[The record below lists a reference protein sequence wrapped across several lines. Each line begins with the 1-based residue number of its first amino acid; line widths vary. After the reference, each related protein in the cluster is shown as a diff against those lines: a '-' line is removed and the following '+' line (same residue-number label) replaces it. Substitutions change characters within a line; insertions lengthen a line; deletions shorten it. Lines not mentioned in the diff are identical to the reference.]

1 MKIKKILSKIKISK
15 KDLLDNKLFFLT
27 LISALINDFLLRAFT
42 IGNILNLKPFFGTF
56 GFILLLCS
64 FGFLLENK
72 KRNIYYS
79 IILILSIII
88 TVANSIYYTFYSSF
102 LSVSLISI
110 MFQLSD
116 VKDAIKDSVFQYK
129 DLIYIWPSFVL
140 CLLLRDKKNKE
151 NKINKKTFYSCMS
164 LSTFVLVSYILIF
177 GVNINSLSEQWSK
190 EYIVSKFGIY
200 IYQANDIIRSFEPN
214 INNMFGCEQSIRKVE
229 AYYEERDNKKI
240 NNEFTNIFKGKNL
253 IAIHAE
259 SIQQFLLDLEFNGV
273 EVTPNL
279 NKLSKEGIY
288 FSNFYSQV
296 GVGTSSDT
304 EFTLSTSLLPVKSG
318 TIFVSYWD
326 REYKTLPKM
335 LNEKGYYSFSMHGN
349 IGTFW
354 NRIVMHEKLGYN
366 KFFHESY
373 YELDEN
379 IGLGLSDKSFF
390 RQSIPLIKEI
400 SLNNANFYANMIT
413 LSNHTPFME
422 LEKYGEFDLSMEIE
436 VENEYGELEKR
447 TVPYL
452 ENNKLGNYIK
462 SSHYA
467 DSAIGEFI
475 KGLDEAGLLEDTVL
489 LIYGDHDAR
498 LLKNEYDR
506 FYNYNP
512 LSDSILDK
520 NDPNYK
526 EFDYYSYELNRKV
539 PLIIWTKNNSFKKEV
554 KTVMGM
560 VDVLPTLGNMF
571 DFYNEYSLGNDIF
584 NLKENIVVFQNG
596 NWLTDKM
603 YYNNQKEEYLPLE
616 KEVISDD
623 YITMN
628 KEKAEELLNISN
640 DIVVCDYIKKTKDI
654 SEANK

>member
-15 KDLLDNKLFFLT
+15 KDFLENKLFFLT

-42 IGNILNLKPFFGTF
+42 IGNLLNIKPLLGSFC
-56 GFILLLCS
+56 FILLLCS
-64 FGFLLENK
+64 FGFLLEDK
-72 KRNIYYS
+72 KRNIYFS
-79 IILILSIII
+79 IILISSVII
-88 TVANSIYYTFYSSF
+88 TVINSIYYTFYFSF

-110 MFQLSD
+110 IFQLSD
-116 VKDAIKDSVFQYK
+116 VKDAIKDSVFQFK
-129 DLIYIWPSFVL
+129 DLIYLWPLFIYYIL
-140 CLLLRDKKNKE
+140 IKGKTYKN
-151 NKINKKTFYSCMS
+151 NKINKKTFYICAF
-164 LSTFVLVSYILIF
+164 LSTFILVTYILIF
-177 GVNINSLSEQWSK
+177 RVNINSLSEQWSK

-200 IYQANDIIRSFEPN
+200 IYQANDIVRSLEPN
-214 INNMFGCEQSIRKVE
+214 INNMFGCDQSIRKIDE
-229 AYYEERDNKKI
+229 YYENRTYNNVDN
-240 NNEFTNIFKGKNL
+240 EYTNIFKGKNL

-259 SIQQFLLDLEFNGV
+259 SIQQFLLDLEFNNV

-288 FSNFYSQV
+288 FSNFYPQV
-296 GVGTSSDT
+296 GAGTSSDT
-304 EFTLSTSLLPVKSG
+304 EFTLSTSLLPVKNG

-326 REYKTLPKM
+326 RDYVSLPNL
-335 LNEKGYYSFSMHGN
+335 LNDKGYYSFSMHGN

-366 KFFHESY
+366 KFYHESY
-373 YELDEN
+373 YELDDK

-390 RQSIPLIKEI
+390 RQSIPIIKEM
-400 SLNNANFYANMIT
+400 SLNNSNYYANVIT
-413 LSNHTPFME
+413 LTNHTPFME
-422 LEKYGEFDLSMEIE
+422 LEKYGEFDLSMEVEI
-436 VENEYGELEKR
+436 ENEYGEIEKR

-452 ENNKLGNYIK
+452 ENSKLGNYIK

-467 DSAIGEFI
+467 DAAIGEFI
-475 KGLDEAGLLEDTVL
+475 SNLDEEGLLENTVL

-512 LSDSILDK
+512 LTDSILDV

-539 PLIIWTKNNSFKKEV
+539 PLIIWTKNTSFKKEV

-571 DFYNEYSLGNDIF
+571 DIDNKYALGNDVF
-584 NLKENIVVFQNG
+584 NTKDNIVVFQNG
-596 NWLTDKM
+596 NWLTDKL

-616 KEVISDD
+616 KEVINDD
-623 YITMN
+623 YIKIN
-628 KEKAEELLNISN
+628 KEKAEEILNISN
-640 DIVVCDYIKKTKDI
+640 DFIVCDYIKKTNDN
-654 SEANK
+654 SEVIK